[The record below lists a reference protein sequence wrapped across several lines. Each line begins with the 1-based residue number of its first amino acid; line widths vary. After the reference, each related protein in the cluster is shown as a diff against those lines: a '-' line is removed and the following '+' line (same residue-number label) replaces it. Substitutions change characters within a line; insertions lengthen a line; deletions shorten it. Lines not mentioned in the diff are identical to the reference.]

1 MIFIKFA
8 FWLASVL
15 APDGPEVPTHVDFQR
30 DVRPILE
37 RRCQPCHFEGG
48 KMYARLPFDKAETID
63 KLGEKLFTRIKK
75 EEEQAIIRAYLAR

>member
-1 MIFIKFA
+1 MIFIKIA

-15 APDGPEVPTHVDFQR
+15 GPDKADVPKDADFQR

-37 RRCQPCHFEGG
+37 KRCQPCHFEGG
-48 KMYARLPFDKAETID
+48 KMYARLPFDKAATVD

-75 EEEQAIIRAYLAR
+75 EEERAVIRAYLSR